1 MSDLAGYRNKKI
13 PLALRMRRA
22 AQDNLESSE
31 LDTLVD
37 DWATE
42 LRAIGDILRE
52 YANDAEEALD
62 NNCFDSEDLDG
73 AFDGLT
79 SGMRYL
85 IGEDTST

>member
-1 MSDLAGYRNKKI
+1 MSDLSGYRNKKI

-31 LDTLVD
+31 LDALVD

-52 YANDAEEALD
+52 YANNADEALD
-62 NNCFDSEDLDG
+62 NNCFDSEDLDN
-73 AFDGLT
+73 AFGGLAT
-79 SGMRYL
+79 GVRYL
-85 IGEDTST
+85 VGDTST